1 MATTTSAHGAR
12 LGLILLL
19 TAATSLAAFAL
30 GCATPF
36 PAIAAV
42 AALHMDRRDGVAFV
56 LFAWAVSQAV
66 GFGLRGFPT
75 DASTLCLGAA
85 IGGSALVSLAGAT
98 LLLRH
103 TPVRRPLLAAAVALI
118 GGFAAF
124 KGAVLLPSLL
134 LADGA
139 HGFTPDVLGR
149 QVVRNALF
157 LVGLL
162 ALHRAATVAGLGAAL
177 PRRAAT

>member
-1 MATTTSAHGAR
+1 MATNSAR
-12 LGLILLL
+12 TPRIGLILLL
-19 TAATSLAAFAL
+19 TAAATLAAFAL

-36 PAIAAV
+36 PAIAAL
-42 AALHMDRRDGVAFV
+42 AALHMDRRDGIAFV
-56 LFAWAVSQAV
+56 LFAFAVSQAV

-75 DASTLCLGAA
+75 DAATLCLGAA
-85 IGGSALVSLAGAT
+85 VGGSALVSLAGAA

-103 TPVRRPLLAAAVALI
+103 TPVRHPLLAAAVALI

-139 HGFTPDVLGR
+139 HGFTPDVLAR
-149 QVVRNALF
+149 QAVRNLLF
-157 LVGLL
+157 LAGLL
-162 ALHRAATVAGLGAAL
+162 ALHRVASLAGLGAA
-177 PRRAAT
+177 PRAAAA